1 MVKKQQA
8 KSAPAAEAAK
18 SVKDSAQQIWQAGL
32 AAFTRAQS
40 EGNKAFESLVKE
52 GMEIQRKTQSVAEG
66 KIAKATIKVQGLAS
80 EISSKATDQIGKM
93 EAMFEAGVAKALHK
107 LGVPSDKDVKSILAR
122 MDTLTQAVQ
131 SLSKPS
137 ASPSASPVK
146 RAAAKAAPSPVAVK
160 KRAVKKAKTA
170 AAPAQAS

>member
-1 MVKKQQA
+1 MAKKQQA
-8 KSAPAAEAAK
+8 NSAPAAEGAK

-52 GMEIQRKTQSVAEG
+52 GMEIQRKTQNAAEG
-66 KIAKATIKVQGLAS
+66 KIAKGTIKVQGLAS
-80 EISSKATDQIGKM
+80 EISSKATDQLGKM
-93 EAMFEAGVAKALHK
+93 EAAFDAGVAKALHK

-122 MDTLTQAVQ
+122 IDALTQAVQ
-131 SLSKPS
+131 SLSKPP
-137 ASPSASPVK
+137 APPSASPAK
-146 RAAAKAAPSPVAVK
+146 RAAAKAAPSPIAVK